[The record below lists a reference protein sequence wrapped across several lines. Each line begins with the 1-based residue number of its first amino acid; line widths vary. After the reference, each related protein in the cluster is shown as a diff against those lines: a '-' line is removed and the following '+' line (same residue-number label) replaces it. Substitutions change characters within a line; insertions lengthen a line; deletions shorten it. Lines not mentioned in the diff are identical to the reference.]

1 MSTGATSPTLI
12 LQVAAPQALGAFEE
26 LRRAI
31 AAVKVE
37 LASLGKGTSS
47 VTGSQFKLLQ
57 AEVKELRAALEAGR
71 LENER
76 LAKSIEQSTQA
87 SINAKAKEV
96 AAARDATRVKKA
108 LAEEEVAAAEKAE
121 QRRLQIQLRSGQMTA
136 QRQLAANASI
146 EASLAQHL
154 ATQERMRDAALD
166 REFQRVQAA
175 YARNDRLTEQA
186 RARNLREAERAAAA
200 QAALAERG
208 ARAQAV
214 GQAAT
219 GGGIVRSAG
228 RGAIY
233 GAGAPGYLSYGAS
246 IPALV
251 AGAGVAAY
259 TAASIS
265 QGSEFQ
271 YQTAFTGGLGQ
282 YKADELARIR
292 TELMKMGTDSVY
304 GPLEL
309 AKAMRVLEMAGV
321 GASDALKILPVA
333 TKVAQQGETDLKD
346 SSETLVSVMNQFG
359 LKVDDVQRIGDA
371 MSKTAAVTQASMPTL
386 MAAMKQAT
394 GLQRFGVGLEDALSG
409 MGLLAKQ
416 GITGTSA
423 GTFFR
428 RYVEETYQPRSL
440 DAQRAMRYLAFNP
453 YNEDGSRRPFREVQ
467 SELMGKLGSF
477 DEESRNKLMGTMFD
491 VRSIKQVS
499 AFITDLT
506 GEFDKLRK
514 QIDDS
519 KGSLGSFSKAI
530 SEETKTLWEQVKSN
544 FQVLLIET
552 FQQIEQPL
560 NSFLRRLRDGLASLS
575 DHSKLE
581 GQVKAFDDSI
591 ERYRKAGG
599 TEDGTSFYSRQL
611 QAALAG
617 RAALQTELD
626 AGKPA
631 SERHAMNPSVY
642 NFRAAEMAGTT
653 GGALGA
659 GALAAGAGGKRAPK
673 FITNPLGAQEDQQ
686 LAQAQEAE
694 AMAKMHR
701 DRQRIEDQANFEQ
714 RLLEEKHRF
723 GLVSEEDY
731 TNQIDALNQ
740 KRADSAV
747 QAVKDEL
754 SYLAAARNKRLEAK
768 QYETPAE
775 KERNET
781 KAKDLATMQD
791 RLQREAD
798 FQRKRVE
805 IARQGAIKM
814 VEAETETIVRKHRE
828 AGTKYREGLQVQLSN
843 GLRPEAVAAGYAA
856 EFQTRESFAAD
867 MRSIDELI
875 AKKSSN
881 NGQGMEDAAGNLYS
895 PGDTGEVAALR
906 KRKQLLKETMDI
918 EVQANREAARAAKET
933 ERSYTYGRDTL
944 FVQYVDAATNSAQQ
958 AREVWGA
965 SLQGMSQNLTQMIVK
980 GKADWRSFGEQI
992 VSMLI
997 EIQIRRQIA
1006 GVMGLFMPT
1015 QGGGAGGPYGSSPVS
1030 PMDVPLF
1037 GQNHTGG
1044 IVGREVSGFSA
1055 VHPAVFSGAP
1065 RFHTGGL
1072 VGDEMPII
1080 AKKGEGVFTP
1090 AQMRAMA
1097 PAAGGAMNVRVE
1109 LENHGTPQ
1117 QASSVEPRFDAEGL
1131 VLKVVTRDIAR
1142 GGPLSRTLQGAY
1154 NLQRSPT
1161 A

>member
-1 MSTGATSPTLI
+1 
-12 LQVAAPQALGAFEE
+12 
-26 LRRAI
+26 
-31 AAVKVE
+31 
-37 LASLGKGTSS
+37 
-47 VTGSQFKLLQ
+47 
-57 AEVKELRAALEAGR
+57 
-71 LENER
+71 
-76 LAKSIEQSTQA
+76 
-87 SINAKAKEV
+87 
-96 AAARDATRVKKA
+96 
-108 LAEEEVAAAEKAE
+108 
-121 QRRLQIQLRSGQMTA
+121 MTA

-146 EASLAQHL
+146 EASLASHL

-166 REFQRVQAA
+166 REFQKVQAA
-175 YARNDRLTEQA
+175 YARNERLNEQA
-186 RARNLREAERAAAA
+186 RARNLREQERAVAAQTALAERAAAA
-200 QAALAERG
+200 QAAS
-208 ARAQAV
+208 
-214 GQAAT
+214 
-219 GGGIVRSAG
+219 GGGIARSAG

-246 IPALV
+246 IPALM
-251 AGAGVAAY
+251 AGAGAAAY
-259 TAASIS
+259 AYGTVA
-265 QGSEFQ
+265 QGSEFN
-271 YQTAFTGGLGQ
+271 YQTAFTGALGGYSPDQ
-282 YKADELARIR
+282 IKSLRS
-292 TELMKMGTDSVY
+292 ELMKLGSESVY

-309 AKAMRVLEMAGV
+309 AKAMRVLEMAGI
-321 GASDALKILPVA
+321 GAHDALKILPVA
-333 TKVAQQGETDLKD
+333 AKVAQQGETDLKD

-359 LKVDDVQRIGDA
+359 LKVSDIQRIGDA

-394 GLQRFGVGLEDALSG
+394 GLQRFGVGLEDALAG

-440 DAQRAMRYLAFNP
+440 DAQRTMRFLNFNP
-453 YNEDGSRRPFREVQ
+453 YNEDGSMRPFRDAQ
-467 SELMGKLGSF
+467 SELMGKLGGF
-477 DEESRNKLMGTMFD
+477 DEESRNKMMGAMFD

-506 GEFDKLRK
+506 GEFDKLRN
-514 QIDDS
+514 QIDNS
-519 KGSLGSFSKAI
+519 KGSLDSFSSAI
-530 SEETKTLWEQVKSN
+530 SSQTKILWEQVKNQFQGVLIDN
-544 FQVLLIET
+544 FQFIER
-552 FQQIEQPL
+552 PL
-560 NSFLRRLRDGLASLS
+560 QLFLQKLRDGLQALRDEPSVWQLAA
-575 DHSKLE
+575 
-581 GQVKAFDDSI
+581 Q
-591 ERYRKAGG
+591 AGLKVRSAIG
-599 TEDGTSFYSRQL
+599 
-611 QAALAG
+611 
-617 RAALQTELD
+617 LD
-626 AGKPA
+626 ANQRHGPFNNAGFSSLRAYEGSKGDTPA
-631 SERHAMNPSVY
+631 GQSGSLDVAV
-642 NFRAAEMAGTT
+642 
-653 GGALGA
+653 
-659 GALAAGAGGKRAPK
+659 KRAPK
-673 FITNPLGAQEDQQ
+673 FITNPLAAQEDQQ
-686 LAQAQEAE
+686 LAQALEAE

-754 SYLAAARNKRLEAK
+754 AYLAAARNKRLEAK

-781 KAKDLATMQD
+781 KAKDLGAMQD

-814 VEAETETIVRKHRE
+814 VEVETETVVRKHRE
-828 AGTKYREGLQVQLSN
+828 AGTKYREGLQLQLSS
-843 GLRPEAVAAGYAA
+843 GLRPEVVAAGYAA
-856 EFQTRESFAAD
+856 EFQTRESFTAD
-867 MRSIDELI
+867 LRAVDELI

-881 NGQGMEDAAGNLYS
+881 NGQGLEDASGNLYS

-906 KRKQLLKETMDI
+906 KRKQLLTETMRV

-933 ERSYTYGRDTL
+933 ERSYEYGRDTL

-965 SLQGMSQNLTQMIVK
+965 SLNGMSQNLTQMIVK

-997 EIQIRRQIA
+997 EIQLRRQIA
-1006 GVMGLFMPT
+1006 GVMSLFMPS
-1015 QGGGAGGPYGSSPVS
+1015 QGSSFAGADIGGVGAAPY
-1030 PMDVPLF
+1030 
-1037 GQNHTGG
+1037 HTGG
-1044 IVGREVSGFSA
+1044 IVGLEGGYGRTV
-1055 VHPAVFSGAP
+1055 PASLFAGAP
-1065 RFHTGGL
+1065 RFHTGGM
-1072 VGDEMPII
+1072 VGDETPII

-1090 AQMRAMA
+1090 EQMRAMA

-1131 VLKVVTRDIAR
+1131 VLRVVTRDIAR
-1142 GGPLSRTLQGAY
+1142 GGPLSRTIQGAY
-1154 NLQRSPT
+1154 NLKRSPT